1 MKRTNFI
8 KKIKG
13 QATLEMTIVIIIIVL
28 FLGGII
34 NIWAWANTQIV
45 KRQLRYNA
53 SRVVAGTSTDV
64 YVLQWPVYAPDNLTE
79 DMVLLDPPRFNRA
92 EERE

>member
-1 MKRTNFI
+1 MQKNNFI
-8 KKIKG
+8 RKIKA

-53 SRVVAGTSTDV
+53 SRVAAGSSSDA
-64 YVLQWPVYAPDNLTE
+64 YVLQWPVYTPDALTE
-79 DMVLLDPPRFNRA
+79 DMVLLGPPRFK
-92 EERE
+92 ERE